1 MRPSDLI
8 WMSKQREVDEEM
20 RVAKEM
26 ESGSGKVRVD
36 YRRVI

>member
-1 MRPSDLI
+1 VRPSDSI

-26 ESGSGKVRVD
+26 ESGSGKVHVD